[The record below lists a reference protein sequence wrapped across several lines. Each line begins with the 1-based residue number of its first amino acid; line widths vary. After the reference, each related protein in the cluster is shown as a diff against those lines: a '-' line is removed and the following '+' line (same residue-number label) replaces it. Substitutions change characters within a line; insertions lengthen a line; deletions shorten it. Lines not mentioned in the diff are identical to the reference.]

1 MKNLTTRC
9 ITYTLKMDNI
19 KIVRLQSGED
29 VIANYT
35 DGKEGEVTL
44 INPMALIF
52 KRMPTGRAVMMMSP
66 WLPLELVEDNV
77 ACIYAQDILSVF
89 QPKQSIIDYYTSTV
103 IGVEEDRKNEEMNE
117 LHEMEEDDDEMS
129 IDEEQEAMEELSLL
143 RSDVKKKLLH

>member
-1 MKNLTTRC
+1 
-9 ITYTLKMDNI
+9 MDNI

-35 DGKEGEVTL
+35 DDEEGSITL
-44 INPMALIF
+44 VNPMSLMF

-89 QPKQSIIDYYTSTV
+89 QPKQSIIDYYNTTV
-103 IGVEEDRKNEEMNE
+103 MEVEEDRKNEEMNE
-117 LHEMEEDDDEMS
+117 IHDIEDDDLEMS
-129 IDEEQEAMEELSLL
+129 LEEEHEAMEELKLL
-143 RSDVKKKLLH
+143 RQDIKKKLLH

>member
-1 MKNLTTRC
+1 
-9 ITYTLKMDNI
+9 MDNI

-35 DGKEGEVTL
+35 DDEEGSITL
-44 INPMALIF
+44 VNPMSLIF

-89 QPKQSIIDYYTSTV
+89 QPKQSIIDYYNTTV
-103 IGVEEDRKNEEMNE
+103 MEVEEDRKNEEMNE
-117 LHEMEEDDDEMS
+117 IHDIGDDLEMS
-129 IDEEQEAMEELSLL
+129 LEEEQEAMEELKLL
-143 RSDVKKKLLH
+143 REDVKKKLLH